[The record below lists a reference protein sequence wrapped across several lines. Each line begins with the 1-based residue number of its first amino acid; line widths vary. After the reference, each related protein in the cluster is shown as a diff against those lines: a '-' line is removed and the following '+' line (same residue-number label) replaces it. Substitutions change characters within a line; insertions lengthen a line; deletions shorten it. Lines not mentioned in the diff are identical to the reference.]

1 MDENRSA
8 VLEMFCSHLSFSGL
22 DEDSICVGVARVGSD
37 TQTICSSTLKN
48 IQSCDLGGPLHSLV
62 IAGHMHPLELDMLKL
77 FTSDENVTDR
87 LNKLY
92 TWSSVPILSKEFQK
106 TWSVYS

>member
-1 MDENRSA
+1 
-8 VLEMFCSHLSFSGL
+8 MFCVLLGL

-37 TQTICSSTLKN
+37 SQSVCTSTLN
-48 IQSCDLGGPLHSLV
+48 GIQSCDLGGPLHSLV

-77 FTSDENVTDR
+77 FTTDQGVIEK

-92 TWSSVPILSKEFQK
+92 T
-106 TWSVYS
+106 